1 MTIGVLE
8 KYGLID
14 KEADVSLDLD
24 ENNFDMSSVDYDED
38 VFFNSLSE
46 KLYGYAQVLF
56 LEWKYNISFVVRK

>member
-1 MTIGVLE
+1 MQVFNKSE
-8 KYGLID
+8 FHGLR
-14 KEADVSLDLD
+14 LDLD